1 MCEGFPLVGAGVG
14 MSQFQ
19 LIAAIVIF
27 AATYLVIA
35 FARLPRLA
43 LDRPGAAVC
52 GAVLMIL
59 FGVLS
64 FEDAWA
70 AIDAR
75 TIVLLL
81 GMMILNVLL
90 EDSGF
95 FELAAARVLART
107 RSPRQLLAGLVLL
120 AGVLSAL
127 FLNDTVCLML
137 TMPTLAIVRR
147 AGLPCVPYLV
157 ALAMGA
163 NVGSVM
169 TLVGNPQN
177 MLIGIYSGWSYAHFF
192 AQMAVVG
199 LAGLAALVAILL
211 VWYRRELSAA
221 MNHVSESAPAAH
233 VDRPL
238 LVKSLLVLSGVLVGF
253 VVVGDLAVVA
263 AGGAAVLLLVSGRAP
278 AAVLAR
284 VNWVLLAFFA
294 GLFIVVHALERTGL
308 VADAAHWA
316 QPMYGD
322 SLATQI
328 PVFSALVVVASN
340 VVSNVPLVVLAR
352 GIVPQLIE
360 PELMW
365 LVLSMASTFAGNL
378 TIPGS
383 VATLIVLETARM
395 QDGGADA
402 RVGFLEF
409 FRVGMPVTLATTA
422 LGALVLTLEHMLRA
436 S

>member
-1 MCEGFPLVGAGVG
+1 

-19 LIAAIVIF
+19 LIAAVVIF
-27 AATYLVIA
+27 AATYIVIA

-52 GAVLMIL
+52 GAVLMVL

-70 AIDAR
+70 AVDAR

-107 RSPRQLLAGLVLL
+107 HSPRQLLVGLTLL
-120 AGVLSAL
+120 SGVLSAL

-137 TMPTLAIVRR
+137 TAPVLAIVRR
-147 AGLPCVPYLV
+147 AGLPCVPFLV
-157 ALAMGA
+157 ALAMGT

-177 MLIGIYSGWSYAHFF
+177 MLIGVYSGWSYAAFLLW
-192 AQMAVVG
+192 MAPVG
-199 LAGLAALVAILL
+199 LVGLAALVAILL
-211 VWYRRELSAA
+211 WWYRRELGGTMRRDTTNSI
-221 MNHVSESAPAAH
+221 ELH

-238 LVKSLLVLSGVLVGF
+238 VAKSLLVLMGVLVAF
-253 VVVGDLAVVA
+253 VAVGDLAVVA
-263 AGGAAVLLLVSGRAP
+263 AGGAAVLLLISGRP
-278 AAVLAR
+278 TAAVLAR

-308 VADAAHWA
+308 VADAAARA
-316 QPMYGD
+316 QPMYGN
-322 SLATQI
+322 SLVTQI

-340 VVSNVPLVVLAR
+340 IVSNVPLVVLAR
-352 GIVPQLIE
+352 GIVPELIE
-360 PELMW
+360 PDLMW
-365 LVLSMASTFAGNL
+365 LVLAMASTFAGNL

-383 VATLIVLETARM
+383 VATLIVLETAKTH
-395 QDGGADA
+395 DGGADA
-402 RVGFLEF
+402 RVGFWEF
-409 FRVGMPVTLATTA
+409 LRVGIPVTLVTTT
-422 LGALVLTLEHMLRA
+422 LGALLLAAGHWLFA
-436 S
+436 H